1 MRLGI
6 ALGAVMLFAAGCTSP
21 LPQPLPAGA
30 GVTVGDIRG
39 SWRGTWGGA
48 PAALLITDQQLQAG
62 YSGLYIGS
70 YQLLGNERPGVS
82 GILTSQIDK
91 EQTSVRA
98 YGWFGGLDAQL
109 TLRILADS
117 PSGQQRLT
125 LRPGGPDRLVG
136 VGESSFRWG
145 PNGPIELTRVRQGP
159 SAEAGYWYYCPSVL
173 AYYPQTRTCD
183 QPWVKVPPRRE

>member
-1 MRLGI
+1 MRFVTGV
-6 ALGAVMLFAAGCTSP
+6 AAVLLLAVGCTAP
-21 LPQPLPAGA
+21 VPQPPPAGA
-30 GVTVGDIRG
+30 GVTVANIRG

-48 PAALLITDQQLQAG
+48 PAALLITDQQIQAG

-70 YQLLGNERPGVS
+70 YQLLGNERPGIS

-98 YGWFGGLDAQL
+98 YGWFGGVGEQL

-125 LRPGGPDRLVG
+125 LRPDGPDRFVG
-136 VGESSFRWG
+136 MGESSFRWG
-145 PNGPIELTRVRQGP
+145 PNGPIELTRVR
-159 SAEAGYWYYCPSVL
+159 
-173 AYYPQTRTCD
+173 
-183 QPWVKVPPRRE
+183 